1 MTRINHYWRSVTPSS
16 VWQALVLLP
25 LLSLCLL
32 LLSPSVLAN
41 TPDTGW
47 LSNPDH
53 PPVEVRLALTGQGN
67 PETHHLD
74 GLLSVRL
81 QGDWKTYW
89 RSPGEG
95 GVAPELIINDSQNL
109 DDITWH
115 WPAPKRHELLGLTML
130 GYKGQVTFPLTF
142 EVETWQQ
149 PVSLDATLRLSS
161 CTSVCVITD
170 YPISLDVTPS
180 ALKAD
185 GERMYQFNQAMSQV
199 PKPLPSVQVESAVWD
214 ANKQQLAVTVTG
226 NQAWQQP
233 DMLVDGEAV
242 IDDTFGVPSLHRD
255 GDTLTATFDVTNWI
269 ETPKLTGKPIQV
281 TVIDEQLLAER
292 STTVRAGSVAS
303 QAGLSVWVIGGI
315 ALLGGLIL
323 NVMPC
328 VLPVLGLKLNSIVAN
343 PNATRRAVRSQFLA
357 SAAGILVSFW
367 AIAGLLMTLKLTGQA
382 VGWGVQF
389 QSPIFIGVMTLVIW
403 LFALSLFDVLRIDL
417 PSSWQTW
424 LATRGGH
431 TTSGHFVQGVF
442 ATLLATPC
450 SAPFLGTAVA
460 YALGGSLTALWLI
473 FTALAVGM
481 ALPWL
486 LVAVFPGLTRTL
498 PKPGPWMNHV
508 KRVFALLLVATTVWL
523 FWLWMP
529 YLGVVGAIAVGALLL
544 ATSVWLTYRT
554 LGKLAAIKGAAGLLA
569 VMVLAIVGASLTAER
584 WATPMNS
591 DPDWVALDEAVI
603 AQAVDQGKLVFVDV
617 TADWCITC
625 HANKVGVILQS
636 PVYDAITASNVVAMQ
651 GDWTRPSER
660 VTQYLQKHQRYGVP
674 FNIVYGPGAPNGIA
688 LPVILTDKAVMS
700 ALEQAKTP

>member
-16 VWQALVLLP
+16 VWQALVLRP

-53 PPVEVRLALTGQGN
+53 PPVEARLALTGQGN

-115 WPAPKRHELLGLTML
+115 WPAPKRYELLGLTML

-142 EVETWQQ
+142 KVDTWQQ

-214 ANKQQLAVTVTG
+214 ATKQQLAVTVTG

-242 IDDTFGVPSLHRD
+242 IDDTFGVPRIHRD
-255 GDTLTATFDVTNWI
+255 GNTLTATFDVTNWI
-269 ETPKLTGKPIQV
+269 ETPNLTDKPIQV
-281 TVIDEQLLAER
+281 TVMDKQLLAEHII
-292 STTVRAGSVAS
+292 TVRAGSVAS

-486 LVAVFPGLTRTL
+486 LVAAFPELTRTL

-554 LGKLAAIKGAAGLLA
+554 LGKFAAIKGAAGLLA

-636 PVYDAITASNVVAMQ
+636 PVYDAITAPNVVAMQ

-688 LPVILTDKAVMS
+688 LPVILTDKAVMR
-700 ALEQAKTP
+700 ALEQAKKP

>member
-109 DDITWH
+109 DDIIWH
-115 WPAPKRHELLGLTML
+115 WPAPERHELLGLTML

-142 EVETWQQ
+142 KVDTWQQ

-269 ETPKLTGKPIQV
+269 EPPKLTGKPIQV
-281 TVIDEQLLAER
+281 TVIDEQLLAEH
-292 STTVRAGSVAS
+292 STTVHAGSVAS

>member
-1 MTRINHYWRSVTPSS
+1 MNRLNHYWHTVKQGRA
-16 VWQALVLLP
+16 WQAWVLLP
-25 LLSLCLL
+25 LLLLCLL
-32 LLSPSVLAN
+32 LLTPTARAN
-41 TPDTGW
+41 APDTGW
-47 LSNPDH
+47 LTNPDH
-53 PPVEVRLALTGQGN
+53 PPVTARIALTGQGS
-67 PETHHLD
+67 PDTLRLD
-74 GLLSVRL
+74 GLLSIRL

-142 EVETWQQ
+142 KVETWQQ

-170 YPISLDVTPS
+170 YPISLDFTPS
-180 ALKAD
+180 TLEAD

-199 PKPLPSVQVESAVWD
+199 PKPLPSVQIESAVWD
-214 ANKQQLAVTVTG
+214 TNQQQLAVTVTG
-226 NQAWQQP
+226 NQTWQQP

-242 IDDTFGVPSLHRD
+242 IDDTFGVPSIHRD

-269 ETPKLTGKPIQV
+269 ETPNLTDKPIQV
-281 TVIDEQLLAER
+281 TVMDKQLLAEHA
-292 STTVRAGSVAS
+292 TTVKAGNVVS
-303 QAGLSVWVIGGI
+303 QAGLSIWMIGGI

-343 PNATRRAVRSQFLA
+343 PEATRGAIRGQFLA

-367 AIAGLLMTLKLTGQA
+367 AIAGLLMALKLTGQA
-382 VGWGVQF
+382 VGWGIQF
-389 QSPIFIGVMTLVIW
+389 QSPLFIGVMTLVIW

-417 PSSWQTW
+417 PPSWQTW
-424 LATRGGH
+424 MATRGGH

-486 LVAVFPGLTRTL
+486 LVAAFPGLTRAL

-508 KRVFALLLVATTVWL
+508 KRVFALLLAGTTMWL

-529 YLGVVGAIAVGALLL
+529 YLGVAGAIAVGTLLL
-544 ATSVWLTYRT
+544 VASVWLTYRT
-554 LGKLAAIKGAAGLLA
+554 LGKLAAIKGTAGLL
-569 VMVLAIVGASLTAER
+569 VVVVLGLIGASLTAPR
-584 WATPMNS
+584 WATPLNS
-591 DPDWVALDEAVI
+591 DPDWVSLDEAAI
-603 AQAVDQGKLVFVDV
+603 DQAVDQGKVVFVDV

-636 PVYDAITASNVVAMQ
+636 PVYDAITAPNVVAMQ
-651 GDWTRPSER
+651 GDWTRPSDT
-660 VTQYLQKHQRYGVP
+660 VTQYLQEHQRYGVP
-674 FNIVYGPGAPNGIA
+674 FNIVYGPGAPEGIA
-688 LPVILTDKAVMS
+688 LPVILTDNAVMT
-700 ALEQAKTP
+700 AIEQAKTP

>member
-25 LLSLCLL
+25 LLSLYLL

-53 PPVEVRLALTGQGN
+53 PPVEARLALTGQGN

-109 DDITWH
+109 DDIIWH
-115 WPAPKRHELLGLTML
+115 WPAPERHELLGLTML

-142 EVETWQQ
+142 KVDTWQQ

-214 ANKQQLAVTVTG
+214 ANKQQLAVTVTA

-269 ETPKLTGKPIQV
+269 ETPKLTDKPIQV
-281 TVIDEQLLAER
+281 TVIDEQLLAEH

-529 YLGVVGAIAVGALLL
+529 YLGGVGAIAVGALLL

-569 VMVLAIVGASLTAER
+569 VMVLAIVGASLTADR

-591 DPDWVALDEAVI
+591 DPDWVALDEAAI

-660 VTQYLQKHQRYGVP
+660 VTQYLQKYQRYGVP

>member
-25 LLSLCLL
+25 LLSLYLL

-47 LSNPDH
+47 LSNPEH

-109 DDITWH
+109 DDITWY

-281 TVIDEQLLAER
+281 TVIDEQLLAEHN
-292 STTVRAGSVAS
+292 TTVRAGSVAS
-303 QAGLSVWVIGGI
+303 QAGLSVWMIGGI

-603 AQAVDQGKLVFVDV
+603 AQAVNQGKLVFVDV

>member
-1 MTRINHYWRSVTPSS
+1 MNRLNDYWHAFKHGH
-16 VWQALVLLP
+16 VWQGVALLP
-25 LLSLCLL
+25 LLFLCLL
-32 LLSPSVLAN
+32 LLSPAVRA
-41 TPDTGW
+41 TAPDTGW

-53 PPVEVRLALTGQGN
+53 PPVKARLALTGQGH
-67 PETHHLD
+67 PQTQHLD
-74 GLLSVRL
+74 GLLSIRL

-109 DDITWH
+109 GDITWH
-115 WPAPKRHELLGLTML
+115 WPAPSRHELLGLTML

-170 YPISLDVTPS
+170 YPISLDFTPS
-180 ALKAD
+180 TLEVD

-199 PKPLPSVQVESAVWD
+199 PKPLPSVQIESAVWD
-214 ANKQQLAVTVTG
+214 ANQQQLAVTVTG
-226 NQAWQQP
+226 SQAWQQP
-233 DMLVDGEAV
+233 DMLVDGDAV
-242 IDDTFGVPSLHRD
+242 IDDTFGVPSIHRD

-269 ETPKLTGKPIQV
+269 EPPNLTDKPIQV
-281 TVIDEQLLAER
+281 TVMDKQLLAEH
-292 STTVRAGSVAS
+292 STTVRAGSVVS
-303 QAGLSVWVIGGI
+303 QTGLSIWMIGGI

-343 PNATRRAVRSQFLA
+343 PDATRGTIRGQFLA

-367 AIAGLLMTLKLTGQA
+367 AIAGLLMILKLTGQA
-382 VGWGVQF
+382 VGWGIQF

-417 PSSWQTW
+417 PPSWQTW

-431 TTSGHFVQGVF
+431 TRSGHFVQGVF

-486 LVAVFPGLTRTL
+486 LVAAFPGLTRAL

-508 KRVFALLLVATTVWL
+508 KRVFALLLAGTTVWL

-529 YLGVVGAIAVGALLL
+529 YLGVLGAIVMGTLLL
-544 ATSVWLTYRT
+544 AASIWLTYRA
-554 LGKLAAIKGAAGLLA
+554 LGKMAAIKGAAGLLL
-569 VMVLAIVGASLTAER
+569 VIVLGLIGASLTAQR
-584 WATPMNS
+584 WATPLNP
-591 DPDWVALDEAVI
+591 DPDWVSLDEAAI
-603 AQAVDQGKLVFVDV
+603 DQAVDQGKLVFVDV

-636 PVYDAITASNVVAMQ
+636 PVYDTITGTNVVTMQ
-651 GDWTRPSER
+651 GDWTRPSDS

-674 FNIVYGPGAPNGIA
+674 FNIVYGPGAPEGIP
-688 LPVILTDKAVMS
+688 LPVILTDKAVM
-700 ALEQAKTP
+700 AAIEQAKTP

>member
-1 MTRINHYWRSVTPSS
+1 MNRINDYWHTVKQGRA
-16 VWQALVLLP
+16 WQAWVLLP
-25 LLSLCLL
+25 ILSLCLL
-32 LLSPSVLAN
+32 LLTPTARAN
-41 TPDTGW
+41 APDTGW
-47 LSNPDH
+47 LSNSDH
-53 PPVEVRLALTGQGN
+53 PPVTARLALTGQGS
-67 PETHHLD
+67 PDTLRLD
-74 GLLSVRL
+74 GLLSIRL

-109 DDITWH
+109 NQITWH
-115 WPAPKRHELLGLTML
+115 WPGPKRYEQLGLTML
-130 GYKGQVTFPLTF
+130 GYKGQVAFPLTLD
-142 EVETWQQ
+142 VEHWQQ

-170 YPISLDVTPS
+170 YPISLDFTPS
-180 ALKAD
+180 ALEAD

-199 PKPLPSVQVESAVWD
+199 PKPLPNVTLDSAVWD
-214 ANKQQLAVTVTG
+214 ASKQQLAVTVTG

-233 DMLVDGEAV
+233 DLLVDGEAV
-242 IDDTFGVPSLHRD
+242 IDDTFGVPSIHRD
-255 GDTLTATFDVTNWI
+255 GNTLTATFDVTNWI
-269 ETPKLTGKPIQV
+269 ETPNLTDKPIQV
-281 TVIDEQLLAER
+281 TVMDKQLLAEH
-292 STTVRAGSVAS
+292 SITVRAGHVVAH
-303 QAGLSVWVIGGI
+303 AGLSIWVTGGI

-343 PNATRRAVRSQFLA
+343 PNATRGVIRGQFLA

-367 AIAGLLMTLKLTGQA
+367 AISGLLMALKLTGQA
-382 VGWGVQF
+382 VGWGIQF

-417 PSSWQTW
+417 PPSWQTW

-431 TTSGHFVQGVF
+431 THSGHFVQGVF

-486 LVAVFPGLTRTL
+486 LVAAFPGLTRAL

-508 KRVFALLLVATTVWL
+508 KRVFALLLAGTTVWL

-529 YLGVVGAIAVGALLL
+529 YLGVLGAIAMGTLLL
-544 ATSVWLTYRT
+544 VATVWLTYRT
-554 LGKLAAIKGAAGLLA
+554 LGKLAAIKGSAGLL
-569 VMVLAIVGASLTAER
+569 VIIVLGLIGASLTAQQ
-584 WATPMNS
+584 WATPLNPE
-591 DPDWVALDEAVI
+591 PDWVSLDEAAI
-603 AQAVDQGKLVFVDV
+603 TRAVEQGQVVFVDV

-625 HANKVGVILQS
+625 HANKVGVMLQS
-636 PVYDAITASNVVAMQ
+636 PVYDAITAPNVVTMQ
-651 GDWTRPSER
+651 GDWTRPSDT

-674 FNIVYGPGAPNGIA
+674 FNIVYGPGAPDGIA
-688 LPVILTDKAVMS
+688 LPVILTDNAVM
-700 ALEQAKTP
+700 AAIERAKTP

>member
-25 LLSLCLL
+25 LLSLYLL

-281 TVIDEQLLAER
+281 TVIDEQLLAEH

-603 AQAVDQGKLVFVDV
+603 AQAVDQGKLVFIDV

-700 ALEQAKTP
+700 ALEQAKKP

>member
-1 MTRINHYWRSVTPSS
+1 
-16 VWQALVLLP
+16 
-25 LLSLCLL
+25 
-32 LLSPSVLAN
+32 
-41 TPDTGW
+41 
-47 LSNPDH
+47 
-53 PPVEVRLALTGQGN
+53 
-67 PETHHLD
+67 
-74 GLLSVRL
+74 
-81 QGDWKTYW
+81 
-89 RSPGEG
+89 
-95 GVAPELIINDSQNL
+95 
-109 DDITWH
+109 
-115 WPAPKRHELLGLTML
+115 
-130 GYKGQVTFPLTF
+130 
-142 EVETWQQ
+142 
-149 PVSLDATLRLSS
+149 
-161 CTSVCVITD
+161 
-170 YPISLDVTPS
+170 
-180 ALKAD
+180 
-185 GERMYQFNQAMSQV
+185 
-199 PKPLPSVQVESAVWD
+199 
-214 ANKQQLAVTVTG
+214 
-226 NQAWQQP
+226 
-233 DMLVDGEAV
+233 
-242 IDDTFGVPSLHRD
+242 
-255 GDTLTATFDVTNWI
+255 
-269 ETPKLTGKPIQV
+269 
-281 TVIDEQLLAER
+281 
-292 STTVRAGSVAS
+292 
-303 QAGLSVWVIGGI
+303 
-315 ALLGGLIL
+315 
-323 NVMPC
+323 MPC

-529 YLGVVGAIAVGALLL
+529 YLGGVGAIAVGALLL

-569 VMVLAIVGASLTAER
+569 VMVLAIVGASLTADR

-660 VTQYLQKHQRYGVP
+660 VTQYLQKYQRYGVP

>member
-16 VWQALVLLP
+16 VWQALVLPP

-109 DDITWH
+109 DDIIWH
-115 WPAPKRHELLGLTML
+115 WPAPERHELLGLTML

-142 EVETWQQ
+142 KVDTWQQ

-281 TVIDEQLLAER
+281 TVIDEQLLAEH
-292 STTVRAGSVAS
+292 STTVRTGSVAS

-591 DPDWVALDEAVI
+591 DPDWVALDEAVL

>member
-109 DDITWH
+109 DDIIWH
-115 WPAPKRHELLGLTML
+115 WPAPERHELLGLTML

-142 EVETWQQ
+142 KVDTWQQ

-281 TVIDEQLLAER
+281 TVIDEQLLAEH

-591 DPDWVALDEAVI
+591 DPDWVALDEAVL